1 MVDPPF
7 GKKVAVWDDKVFDR
21 GDWKSMLQDVL
32 HLADRRPF
40 TIASYCQPEMYQD
53 IYQVLQECGFWGVG
67 SYYWVKTDTNQ
78 CGSPSQFLNAVQMLI
93 VGYSSKEHMLLQKGM
108 PDDPRSRLNVRFAH
122 GVRNPAKHSDSGR
135 VINTTEKPG
144 EIALYFC
151 NMFLRGL
158 RTQRALFLG
167 SGAGGDVL
175 GALQGGYNVIYID
188 KDPDQQS
195 QLALRIL
202 TKKQQMEHQ
211 QKEGELQLEKPG
223 LMIREDYNRVS
234 KLELLP
240 FCPRLAATMAQS
252 AKALS
257 LQQLREANPA
267 PAVPSKAG
275 PMCVACGQLDALAKC
290 TGCTRMLCSCS
301 GEDPAS
307 RECKICPSTKTASAS
322 PAVSVQPSE
331 EGEQE

>member
-7 GKKVAVWDDKVFDR
+7 GKKVALWDEKVFDR
-21 GDWKSMLQDVL
+21 GDWRSMLQDVL
-32 HLADRRPF
+32 HLADGRSF
-40 TIASYCQPEMYQD
+40 TLASYCQPEMYQD
-53 IYQVLQECGFWGVG
+53 IYQVLQECGFCGVG
-67 SYYWVKTDTNQ
+67 AYYWVKTDTNQ
-78 CGSPSQFLNAVQMLI
+78 NGSPSQFLNAVQMLI
-93 VGYSSKEHMLLQKGM
+93 IGYSSRDHMLLQKGL

-122 GVRNPAKHSDSGR
+122 GVRNPAKHSDSGQ
-135 VINTTEKPG
+135 VINSTEKPG

-158 RTQRALFLG
+158 RTQRVLFLG

-188 KDPDQQS
+188 KDPEQQS

-211 QKEGELQLEKPG
+211 QKEGELEPDKPG
-223 LMIREDYNRVS
+223 LVIKEDYNRVS

-240 FCPRLAATMAQS
+240 FCPRLEATMAKS
-252 AKALS
+252 AKATS

-267 PAVPSKAG
+267 PAVSTKG
-275 PMCVACGQLDALAKC
+275 VPMCVACGNPDALAKC
-290 TGCTRMLCSCS
+290 TGCTRLLCRCS

-307 RECKICPSTKTASAS
+307 RECKICPPTKTAAAS
-322 PAVSVQPSE
+322 LAGSVQPAEKGE
-331 EGEQE
+331 EE